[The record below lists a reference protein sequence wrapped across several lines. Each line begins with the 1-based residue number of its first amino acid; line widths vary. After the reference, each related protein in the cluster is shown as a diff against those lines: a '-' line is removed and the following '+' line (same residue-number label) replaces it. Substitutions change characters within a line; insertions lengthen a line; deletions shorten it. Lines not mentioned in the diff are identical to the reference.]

1 LLSGKPVDGTLG
13 IDGKF
18 AVSYVLIEGESMKKS
33 APKESGLIRK
43 IFGRRLASWE
53 GEQQEVGIVTGV
65 PVMGL
70 DALASIGYGPEAALA
85 VLAPAGVLGLAYF
98 PFIIVAVIVTLGTLY
113 LSYLQT
119 IAAYP
124 KSGGA
129 YSVAKENLGAL
140 PGLWAAVALL
150 LDYLLNVAVG
160 ISAGVGAVVSAV
172 PALHAH
178 TLTICLL
185 VLLTL
190 TLVNLRGIRE
200 SGLAFVFPVVI
211 FIGCIGVSIVIGLI
225 QALKS
230 GGNPVPAVP
239 PPPVSDGT
247 ATLGIWLLLAT
258 FANGCTAMTG
268 VEAVSNS
275 VPIFRKPRVANA
287 QWTLTVIVGILMLF
301 LLGVAYLC
309 SIYHIGAMEQRQ
321 QGYQAVLAQL
331 VAALAGQGVFYYI
344 SIISIFVVLTYSAQT
359 SFAAFPR
366 VCQFLAEDG
375 FLPSAFAERGRRLVF
390 SFGIIVLAVL
400 SALILIAFGGVT
412 EALIPLFAVGAFSA
426 FFLSQAGMVGHW
438 LRKRGR
444 GFRTSLVFNSI
455 GAGTTAV
462 ALVTIVIAKFVEG
475 AWMVVI
481 VIPPLVL
488 LFYQINSHYKK
499 ISREVERAEKLQCM
513 KLEPPLVII
522 PIDGWNRVSERAV
535 RFGLLLSDNITAV
548 HVSAENDDPDRLKKL
563 WTEKVEKPAKEADLP
578 VGRLEIISSPYRL
591 IHQPI
596 LDFVAKMRKENPN
609 RLIAVIIPELVEP
622 HWYEYVLHTLHATWL
637 RTLLFL
643 QRDQRTVV
651 INIPWYLRE

>member
-1 LLSGKPVDGTLG
+1 MSLL
-13 IDGKF
+13 
-18 AVSYVLIEGESMKKS
+18 
-33 APKESGLIRK
+33 RK

-53 GEQQEVGIVTGV
+53 RKEQELGVVTGV
-65 PVMGL
+65 PVLGL
-70 DALASIGYGPEAALA
+70 DALASVGYGPEAALA
-85 VLAPAGVLGLAYF
+85 VLMPLGVPGLAYF
-98 PFIIVAVIVTLGTLY
+98 PFIILAVILTLAALY

-124 KSGGA
+124 TSGGA
-129 YSVAKENLGAL
+129 YSVAKQNLGVL
-140 PGLWAAVALL
+140 PGLWAGVALL

-178 TLTICLL
+178 TLAICLL

-190 TLVNLRGIRE
+190 TLLNLRGIRE
-200 SGLAFVFPVVI
+200 TGLAFAVPVVL
-211 FIGCIGVSIVIGLI
+211 FIGCIALAIVIGLT
-225 QALKS
+225 QAGQT
-230 GGNPVPAVP
+230 GGHPVPVAP
-239 PPPVSDGT
+239 PPPIPEGT
-247 ATLGIWLLLAT
+247 ATIGIWLLLAT

-275 VPIFRKPRVANA
+275 VPIFRKPRVPNA

-309 SIYHIGAMEQRQ
+309 SVYHIGAMEQRQ
-321 QGYQAVLAQL
+321 PGYQAVLSQL
-331 VAALAGQGVFYYI
+331 VAAVAGKGVFYYI
-344 SIISIFVVLTYSAQT
+344 SITSIFIVLTYSAQT

-366 VCQFLAEDG
+366 VCSMLAEDG
-375 FLPSAFAERGRRLVF
+375 FLPSVFAERGRRLVF
-390 SFGIIVLAVL
+390 SFGIIILAVL
-400 SALILIAFGGVT
+400 SALILTAFGGVT
-412 EALIPLFAVGAFSA
+412 EGLIPLFAVGAFSA

-444 GFRTSLVFNSI
+444 GFRTSLVFNAV
-455 GAGTTAV
+455 GAATTAV
-462 ALVTIVIAKFVEG
+462 ALVTIVMAKFIEG

-488 LFYQINSHYKK
+488 LLYQINRHYEK
-499 ISREVERAEKLQCM
+499 ISREVERAVKLQAT
-513 KLEPPLVII
+513 KLELPLVII
-522 PIDGWNRVSERAV
+522 PVDGWNRVSERAV

-548 HVSAENDDPDRLKKL
+548 HVSTENDDPERLKRL
-563 WTEKVEKPAKEADLP
+563 WAERVEKPAKDADLP
-578 VGRLEIISSPYRL
+578 VARLEIISSPYRL
-591 IHQPI
+591 IQQPI
-596 LDFVAKMRKENPN
+596 LDFVSKMRQENQD

-643 QRDQRTVV
+643 QRDQRIIV
-651 INIPWYLRE
+651 ISIPWYLRE